1 MPCLPENVD
10 IDKFNGVPCWN
21 IGWGTDELGN
31 SYSRRM
37 KSIGLNLMSQ
47 NYCTAHSFWEV
58 EDGYLCG
65 GLPPND
71 KTPTMGW
78 KHVTA
83 GGKEAC
89 HGDYGAPLVCN
100 IDGEATLIGVNSL
113 GDLKECGLD
122 GKPAIHVNV
131 KFITHW
137 INHVIDKFGPP
148 KLHFEFIVDMNVP
161 GALGDTVYIFQN
173 GNPVTVNG
181 LSNNPI
187 VNALDAQQ
195 TSHSFW
201 IWQAYDGDEFKFVNG
216 GSDGVSFTN
225 T

>member
-1 MPCLPENVD
+1 MDICLIRIEADLSTGRDEMPCLPENVD

-89 HGDYGAPLVCN
+89 HGDYGAPLICDIN
-100 IDGEATLIGVNSL
+100 GKATLVGVHSF
-113 GDLKECGLD
+113 GDLTECGLD
-122 GKPAIHVNV
+122 GRPAIHTEVEQA
-131 KFITHW
+131 K
-137 INHVIDKFGPP
+137 
-148 KLHFEFIVDMNVP
+148 ES
-161 GALGDTVYIFQN
+161 FQF
-173 GNPVTVNG
+173 
-181 LSNNPI
+181 
-187 VNALDAQQ
+187 DA
-195 TSHSFW
+195 HSLT
-201 IWQAYDGDEFKFVNG
+201 FVQ
-216 GSDGVSFTN
+216 SQFSQ
-225 T
+225 